1 MKMSALSALR
11 FSFWLE
17 LYVLGTDYIIN
28 ILFGH
33 HCQLPPRLLRA
44 KTLVLGEQPEPTEHG
59 SPLALQQKEQPE
71 ETIEDGP
78 GPPLTREQQRSL
90 RASQA
95 RGRGGK
101 GAGRGRGRG
110 KHKQQDVVEDFDE
123 AGAGRETAAEDLPK
137 QEKPSRQARAKA
149 TPKCKAKAKAKAKAK
164 VEKEKAKPKPKSK
177 QTKNPPPEE
186 SELVTP
192 PAKRTRRR
200 STGNGNG
207 QDRSESKSGKRKEAG
222 SPVPVDQR
230 AGFKKFFG
238 LFILFSCAC
247 IFNTGLVDGLG
258 GWFDMVV
265 FMWNTR
271 CHFTTKQRITQHLTL
286 AWAMYSVN
294 IACNVPRKMVYR
306 SSTIVALGCFF
317 RCGPYCS
324 YF

>member
-1 MKMSALSALR
+1 M
-11 FSFWLE
+11 
-17 LYVLGTDYIIN
+17 
-28 ILFGH
+28 
-33 HCQLPPRLLRA
+33 
-44 KTLVLGEQPEPTEHG
+44 LGEQPEPTEHG

-71 ETIEDGP
+71 ETMEDGP

-123 AGAGRETAAEDLPK
+123 EGAGGETAAEDLPK
-137 QEKPSRQARAKA
+137 QEKPSRKARAKA
-149 TPKCKAKAKAKAKAK
+149 TPKCKAKAKAKAK

-177 QTKNPPPEE
+177 QTKNPLPEE

-207 QDRSESKSGKRKEAG
+207 QDRFESKSGKRKEAG

-258 GWFDMVV
+258 GWFDMMV

-271 CHFTTKQRITQHLTL
+271 CHFTTKQRITQHMTCCIF
-286 AWAMYSVN
+286 SVG
-294 IACNVPRKMVYR
+294 NV
-306 SSTIVALGCFF
+306 
-317 RCGPYCS
+317 
-324 YF
+324 

>member
-1 MKMSALSALR
+1 M
-11 FSFWLE
+11 
-17 LYVLGTDYIIN
+17 
-28 ILFGH
+28 
-33 HCQLPPRLLRA
+33 
-44 KTLVLGEQPEPTEHG
+44 
-59 SPLALQQKEQPE
+59 
-71 ETIEDGP
+71 
-78 GPPLTREQQRSL
+78 TREQQRSL

-123 AGAGRETAAEDLPK
+123 EGAGGETAAEDLPK
-137 QEKPSRQARAKA
+137 QEKPSRKARAKA
-149 TPKCKAKAKAKAKAK
+149 TPKCKAKAKAKAK
-164 VEKEKAKPKPKSK
+164 VEKAKPKPKSK
-177 QTKNPPPEE
+177 QTKNPLPEE

-207 QDRSESKSGKRKEAG
+207 QDRFESKSGKRKEAG

-258 GWFDMVV
+258 GWFDMMV

-271 CHFTTKQRITQHLTL
+271 CHFTTKQRITQHMTCCIF
-286 AWAMYSVN
+286 SVG
-294 IACNVPRKMVYR
+294 NV
-306 SSTIVALGCFF
+306 
-317 RCGPYCS
+317 
-324 YF
+324 